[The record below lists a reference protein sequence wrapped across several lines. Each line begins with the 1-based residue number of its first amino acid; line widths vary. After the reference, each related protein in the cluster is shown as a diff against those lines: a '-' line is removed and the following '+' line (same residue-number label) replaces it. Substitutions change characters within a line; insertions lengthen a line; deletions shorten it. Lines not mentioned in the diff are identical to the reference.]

1 MSRQN
6 DDLTIQLQQWAQGHA
21 EIADTL
27 IPAVYAELRRMAGSA
42 LKHENNSP
50 PTAATSLVH
59 DLFLRLA
66 NERQIAWQNRAHFFG
81 IAARMM
87 RQLLVARARNRN
99 ALKRG
104 GGQQASQLD
113 DEHTPNRDWLEPE
126 ELIELN
132 RALEELESLDA
143 QKARIVEY
151 RFFAGLSIE
160 ETAEAMSLSPATVKR
175 HWEFARRWLHH
186 KVSGAGEQLKEL

>member
-1 MSRQN
+1 
-6 DDLTIQLQQWAQGHA
+6 
-21 EIADTL
+21 
-27 IPAVYAELRRMAGSA
+27 
-42 LKHENNSP
+42 
-50 PTAATSLVH
+50 
-59 DLFLRLA
+59 
-66 NERQIAWQNRAHFFG
+66 
-81 IAARMM
+81 MM

-104 GGQQASQLD
+104 GGQPAGQLD
-113 DEHTPNRDWLEPE
+113 EEQTPIGDWLKPE

-186 KVSGAGEQLKEL
+186 KVSGEADRT